1 MSYMR
6 NGRMV
11 ENRGP
16 WPLYHIPGFN
26 YVLEFL
32 ATIALF
38 FTTMFSPAAAHK
50 IRRDR
55 KPTSGPRFGGGG
67 GGGSGPGGDGGSGG
81 GPRISGMGNL
91 PSGAASGCCG
101 RSCG

>member
-1 MSYMR
+1 MR

-11 ENRGP
+11 ETRGP
-16 WPLYHIPGFN
+16 WPLYYIPGFN
-26 YVLEFL
+26 YVLDFL
-32 ATIALF
+32 SAIALF
-38 FTTMFSPAAAHK
+38 FTTMFSPAAATK
-50 IRRDR
+50 LRRDR
-55 KPTSGPRFGGGG
+55 TAKRGAGGWSGGGG
-67 GGGSGPGGDGGSGG
+67 GGGGGPGGPSGGSGG